1 MTTARASCRSPVS
14 PKVRCHDACLPRPRR
29 QEDRLHLLAAHFA
42 DAIDL
47 DALKRHQDRIRAG
60 LADVNRRAVEH
71 SEHHTGGRAFLHDS
85 LRLLTDAHHA
95 YTHSGDADRRIANQ
109 AFYTR
114 MDITDD
120 EQLRPTL
127 AEPFATIFREAH
139 QGGNEGKEAKRE
151 HSTSFDVACSRK
163 TLWVVSK
170 APNLNT
176 ARRLERLDSAWD
188 KGSSEVSVAPSVAP
202 EPGSGVVS
210 NPSRRNRTPLTEKE
224 VEAIRTA
231 RAEGERVVSIAERF
245 GIHRCTVL
253 HYTKTAQSR

>member
-1 MTTARASCRSPVS
+1 M
-14 PKVRCHDACLPRPRR
+14 
-29 QEDRLHLLAAHFA
+29 
-42 DAIDL
+42 
-47 DALKRHQDRIRAG
+47 
-60 LADVNRRAVEH
+60 NRRAVEH

-114 MDITDD
+114 LDITDD

-163 TLWVVSK
+163 TLWVDAMERYGNRRQRVEQ
-170 APNLNT
+170 LVT
-176 ARRLERLDSAWD
+176 AWNQR
-188 KGSSEVSVAPSVAP
+188 
-202 EPGSGVVS
+202 SG
-210 NPSRRNRTPLTEKE
+210 
-224 VEAIRTA
+224 
-231 RAEGERVVSIAERF
+231 GW
-245 GIHRCTVL
+245 G
-253 HYTKTAQSR
+253 

>member
-1 MTTARASCRSPVS
+1 MEGWRITRPVTTARASCRSPVS

-163 TLWVVSK
+163 TLWVE
-170 APNLNT
+170 L
-176 ARRLERLDSAWD
+176 RGFE
-188 KGSSEVSVAPSVAP
+188 
-202 EPGSGVVS
+202 
-210 NPSRRNRTPLTEKE
+210 PLTSSMPWKRATNC
-224 VEAIRTA
+224 AIAPRP
-231 RAEGERVVSIAERF
+231 VVGLNECR
-245 GIHRCTVL
+245 R
-253 HYTKTAQSR
+253 

>member
-1 MTTARASCRSPVS
+1 MG
-14 PKVRCHDACLPRPRR
+14 VRR
-29 QEDRLHLLAAHFA
+29 
-42 DAIDL
+42 
-47 DALKRHQDRIRAG
+47 
-60 LADVNRRAVEH
+60 RRAA
-71 SEHHTGGRAFLHDS
+71 R
-85 LRLLTDAHHA
+85 
-95 YTHSGDADRRIANQ
+95 
-109 AFYTR
+109 
-114 MDITDD
+114 
-120 EQLRPTL
+120 
-127 AEPFATIFREAH
+127 
-139 QGGNEGKEAKRE
+139 
-151 HSTSFDVACSRK
+151 
-163 TLWVVSK
+163 VVSK